1 MMQRWF
7 LLLGRFFLAGIFI
20 YAGATKVWVLLAE
33 HWSLF
38 AMSINSYGVLPDWAV
53 NATAWTLP
61 WLEMLLGVLLLAG
74 WQVRWMAAA
83 CTALL
88 AGFFA
93 VMLRAYF
100 LGLGI
105 DCGCFGFGE
114 ALSARTLVR
123 DGLLLA
129 LSLAVTW
136 LAFSAVRAG
145 RQAPAVAS

>member
-1 MMQRWF
+1 MQRWF
-7 LLLGRFFLAGIFI
+7 LLLGRVFLAGIFI
-20 YAGATKVWVLLAE
+20 YAGATKVWVLLFE
-33 HWSLF
+33 HWTLF
-38 AMSINSYGVLPDWAV
+38 AMSINSYGVLPGWAV
-53 NATAWTLP
+53 NAIAWALP
-61 WLEMLLGVLLLAG
+61 WLEILLGVLLLAG

-129 LSLAVTW
+129 ISLSVTLA
-136 LAFSAVRAG
+136 AFAAVRA
-145 RQAPAVAS
+145 RRRVPAAAS